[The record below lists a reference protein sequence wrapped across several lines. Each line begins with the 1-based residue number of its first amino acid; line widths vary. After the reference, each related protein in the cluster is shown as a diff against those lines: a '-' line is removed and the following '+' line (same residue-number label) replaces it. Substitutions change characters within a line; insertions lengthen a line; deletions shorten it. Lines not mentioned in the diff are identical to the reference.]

1 MIPIFQYLCPE
12 GATATLIRGVVIFG
26 LAAPTGALAARSD
39 WSNADRS
46 QLRLLLSEPEQGRI
60 QGGVEILLEPG
71 WYTYWRNPGEA
82 GLPPVFDFSASD
94 NVAGVEV
101 LYPAPERYDDG
112 ASVSL
117 IYRDEVVFPL
127 AVTAVN
133 PGEPVTLRVD
143 ASFGVCREICIPT
156 QTDSEVTLSPW
167 LPPDPLSKARIAGYL
182 PRVPKAP
189 EPGRFAV
196 AEIEI
201 EADALLIDILMP
213 DTSYA
218 DLFAEPPPGWNL
230 GQPKLI
236 SRAGGIARFRLP
248 LAGRPRGSEVSGQE
262 FRFVAV
268 AGGEA
273 IEESVT
279 NR

>member
-1 MIPIFQYLCPE
+1 M
-12 GATATLIRGVVIFG
+12 TATLIRIVVILG
-26 LAAPTGALAARSD
+26 LAAPTGVLAARSE
-39 WSNADRS
+39 WSTADRS
-46 QLRLLLSEPEQGRI
+46 QLRLLIAQPEDGSI
-60 QGGVEILLEPG
+60 EGGIEIVLEPG
-71 WYTYWRNPGEA
+71 WHTYWRNPGET
-82 GLPPVFDFSASD
+82 GVPPIFDFTGSD
-94 NVAGVEV
+94 NVAEVEV

-127 AVTAVN
+127 AVTALR
-133 PGEPVTLRVD
+133 PGEPVILRVD

-156 QTDSEVTLSPW
+156 RTGSEVTLSPSRQ
-167 LPPDPLSKARIAGYL
+167 PDPLSAARLESYR

-189 EPGRFAV
+189 EPGRFEV
-196 AEIEI
+196 EKIEV

-213 DTSYA
+213 DTAYA

-230 GQPKLI
+230 GQPTLI
-236 SRAGGIARFRLP
+236 SRAGGTARFRLA
-248 LAGRPRGSEVSGQE
+248 LAGRPDGADIIGQH

-273 IEESVT
+273 IEEAVT
-279 NR
+279 IR